1 MKSIDF
7 LESKASATPSK
18 LRERAEW
25 RRANRDWLRK
35 SQQIALNIMTH
46 MEHQGLTQKELAQR
60 MGVSPQ
66 YVNKILRGS
75 ENLSLDTISKVERV
89 LGIELVRTD
98 NITFKSN
105 VRVLT
110 GFKPIPNNIDKPYM
124 ARISLNSASAN
135 GECRIIN
142 LTA

>member
-89 LGIELVRTD
+89 GVELVRTD

-124 ARISLNSASAN
+124 ARISLNSASDN
-135 GECRIIN
+135 GGCRIIN

>member
-46 MEHQGLTQKELAQR
+46 MEQQGLTQKELAQR

-89 LGIELVRTD
+89 LGVELVRTD

-124 ARISLNSASAN
+124 ARISLNSASDN
-135 GECRIIN
+135 GGCRIIN

>member
-7 LESKASATPSK
+7 LESKASTTPSK

-46 MEHQGLTQKELAQR
+46 MEQQGLTQKELAQR

-89 LGIELVRTD
+89 LGVELVRTD

-124 ARISLNSASAN
+124 ARISLNSASDN
-135 GECRIIN
+135 GGCRIIN

>member
-46 MEHQGLTQKELAQR
+46 MEQQRLTQKELAQR

-89 LGIELVRTD
+89 LGVELVRTD

-124 ARISLNSASAN
+124 ARISLNSASDN
-135 GECRIIN
+135 GGCRIIN